1 LEQCGQRGP
10 GGPREAH
17 GRREGGRGGEEED
30 DVSSEEGDYR
40 GKPRVILPVMTLPVV
55 QVQSVPPHTHQA
67 PRPPADGRM
76 AEESTRDNTEIMSR
90 ATSASYPIPYHITT
104 GQDRTGTVARSTV
117 AAGGV
122 PSCERWTSLHYMR
135 QHLTDIDSR
144 EMRSRDKINHL
155 PGGSNTGQPHEQGQP
170 LWHAVVR

>member
-90 ATSASYPIPYHITT
+90 ATSASHPIITILSHTIPYYHRT
-104 GQDRTGTVARSTV
+104 GQDRTGQEPWLALPSQLEGFRPVN
-117 AAGGV
+117 GG
-122 PSCERWTSLHYMR
+122 
-135 QHLTDIDSR
+135 
-144 EMRSRDKINHL
+144 
-155 PGGSNTGQPHEQGQP
+155 P
-170 LWHAVVR
+170 LCTI